1 MIRVGYTIETERKEI
16 QMKDTMPDKGTDQM
30 TGKITD
36 DMKDAAVNVEADG
49 EKTQEQ
55 MKDSCACNHYKLV
68 PRDEAGRK
76 QLQNRINRIIGQLN
90 GIKNMIEE
98 NRYCGDILIQIGAV
112 ESALQSV
119 GYIVLQEHM
128 QTCVVE
134 EVKKGNEEI
143 MKEAIELIKKLK

>member
-1 MIRVGYTIETERKEI
+1 
-16 QMKDTMPDKGTDQM
+16 
-30 TGKITD
+30 
-36 DMKDAAVNVEADG
+36 MKDAAVNVEADG

-119 GYIVLQEHM
+119 GYIVLQDHM